1 MAVIA
6 PNLNISVSILTG
18 CTGLELTDN
27 TGHYDAVTNPYG
39 YGLPTGPTIDD
50 VTEVIITN
58 YYNSLGTDAEYVFT
72 VASGVITAATLS
84 LGGVTP
90 VDILS
95 SLDSLV
101 WPPTSANPLNLTQTW
116 GTVEMPEFADDVF
129 KTEYTI
135 SGEVAGPEAFTFTS
149 VTYTPVGCNLR
160 CCIDKK
166 WQALDPACSCS
177 DDKLKTAMKLE
188 GLYNNFYY
196 STDAGNL
203 TDALTSLTEAQRYCD
218 ALTGGCG
225 C

>member
-27 TGHYDAVTNPYG
+27 TGDYDAVTNPYG

-50 VTEVIITN
+50 VTEVTITN
-58 YYNSLGTDAEYVFT
+58 TYNSLGTDAEYVFT
-72 VASGVITAATLS
+72 VALGVITAATLS

-90 VDILS
+90 VNILA

-101 WPPTSANPLNLTQTW
+101 WPPEAANPLNLTQTW
-116 GTVEMPEFADDVF
+116 GTVEMPTFADDVF

-135 SGEVAGPEAFTFTS
+135 SGETVGLEAFTFTS

-160 CCIDKK
+160 
-166 WQALDPACSCS
+166 
-177 DDKLKTAMKLE
+177 
-188 GLYNNFYY
+188 
-196 STDAGNL
+196 
-203 TDALTSLTEAQRYCD
+203 
-218 ALTGGCG
+218 
-225 C
+225 